1 MLFLWQKVR
10 IGEFSRISNLS
21 CFPSVSPVFSLFFPS
36 VSQFFP
42 RFTSPVKCHKA
53 IVLPFITSVT
63 RLWAQFLLKKTQFF
77 RYFVGGVTENT

>member
-10 IGEFSRISNLS
+10 IDEFSRISNLS
-21 CFPSVSPVFSLFFPS
+21 FFPC
-36 VSQFFP
+36 VCRCFAAL
-42 RFTSPVKCHKA
+42 VKCHKA
-53 IVLPFITSVT
+53 IVLSFITSVT

>member
-10 IGEFSRISNLS
+10 IDEFSRISNLS
-21 CFPSVSPVFSLFFPS
+21 FFPCFSHVFSTFCPVFAAPI
-36 VSQFFP
+36 
-42 RFTSPVKCHKA
+42 KCHKA
-53 IVLPFITSVT
+53 IVLPFITPVT

>member
-10 IGEFSRISNLS
+10 IDEFSRISNLS
-21 CFPSVSPVFSLFFPS
+21 FFPCFS
-36 VSQFFP
+36 HVFP
-42 RFTSPVKCHKA
+42 RVCRCFAAPEKCHKA

>member
-10 IGEFSRISNLS
+10 IDEFSRISNLS
-21 CFPSVSPVFSLFFPS
+21 CFPSFSPVFPCIFLYFPH
-36 VSQFFP
+36 FAA
-42 RFTSPVKCHKA
+42 PVKCHKA
-53 IVLPFITSVT
+53 IVLPFITPVT